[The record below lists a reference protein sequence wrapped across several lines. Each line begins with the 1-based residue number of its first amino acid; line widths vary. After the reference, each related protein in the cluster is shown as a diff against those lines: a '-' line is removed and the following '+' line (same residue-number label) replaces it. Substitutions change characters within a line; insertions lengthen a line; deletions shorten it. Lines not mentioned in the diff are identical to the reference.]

1 MKTFVI
7 EKDFENKPQNSV
19 VYCDN
24 CCWEDIWGELLEIDD
39 YHYCPKCGS
48 EIDIL
53 FSNRNSNDETNT
65 FYPVEIVN
73 DRQRSNSRTI
83 KNSWRYY

>member
-7 EKDFENKPQNSV
+7 KTDFEDKFQNNV

-24 CCWEDIWGELLEIDD
+24 CCWEDIWGELIEIDD

-53 FSNRNSNDETNT
+53 FSKKKEAKLSLIDN
-65 FYPVEIVN
+65 
-73 DRQRSNSRTI
+73 
-83 KNSWRYY
+83 